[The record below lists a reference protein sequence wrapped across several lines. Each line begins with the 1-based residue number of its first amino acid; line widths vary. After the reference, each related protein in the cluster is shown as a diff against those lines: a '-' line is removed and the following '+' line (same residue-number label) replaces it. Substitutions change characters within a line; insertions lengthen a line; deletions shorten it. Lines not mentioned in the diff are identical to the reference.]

1 MRLGDVLSKK
11 PKQEYLQ
18 VDGFLLNKKGT
29 IGQQVSLSVGEVML
43 NYYCTRCDDTRTFT
57 SKGKLC
63 CVFVN
68 KHVVS
73 IDCVLACGCG
83 ASAQAWFLVEC
94 EDDICSQAPKIR
106 VVKKSEKLSNQ
117 VRINNELYGDLSQVL
132 EMAEH
137 AYRERLGAGS
147 IVYLRKAFE
156 QITVQTANT
165 IGIQYSKYENGN
177 PKNFRDLLEE
187 VDKKC
192 PIIPGEFSKNGYKL
206 FRELSNIVHG
216 EYDEELGLSK
226 FEALYSLVV
235 GILENVRNI
244 QVFRNA
250 TISLGWEN
258 RDEGN
263 SYEQT

>member
-11 PKQEYLQ
+11 PKQEYVQ
-18 VDGFLLNKKGT
+18 VDGFLLNRKGT

-43 NYYCTRCDDTRTFT
+43 NYYCTRCEDIRTFI
-57 SKGKLC
+57 SKGKLF

-83 ASAQAWFLVEC
+83 ASVQVWFLVEC
-94 EDDICSQAPKIR
+94 EDDICSQAPMIR

-156 QITVQTANT
+156 QITVRTADT
-165 IGIQYSKYENGN
+165 IEIQYSKHEGGN
-177 PKNFRDLLEE
+177 PKNFRDLLEK
-187 VDKKC
+187 VDKNC
-192 PIIPGEFSKNGYKL
+192 PIIPSEYSKNGYKL
-206 FRELSNIVHG
+206 FRELSSVVHG
-216 EYDEELGLSK
+216 EYDEELGLRK

-235 GILENVRNI
+235 GILENVRSI
-244 QVFRNA
+244 QMFRNA
-250 TISLGWEN
+250 TNSLGWETQ
-258 RDEGN
+258 DEGA
-263 SYEQT
+263 SHE